1 MGEVIVRVIDA
12 YIYHYNEDKLRF
24 LILKRS
30 KKKIYEYLWQGV
42 AGKIEKGENASQTAI
57 RELKEENLIEEETS
71 LTEFSE
77 KCFKLGLNEYL
88 KKLYYYSTDFR

>member
-1 MGEVIVRVIDA
+1 MSSNDDTLNYVFNNDYVLNNYRE
-12 YIYHYNEDKLRF
+12 LTTT
-24 LILKRS
+24 L
-30 KKKIYEYLWQGV
+30 
-42 AGKIEKGENASQTAI
+42 

>member
-1 MGEVIVRVIDA
+1 MSCDNDTVNYVFNNDYVFNNYRELTSA
-12 YIYHYNEDKLRF
+12 L
-24 LILKRS
+24 
-30 KKKIYEYLWQGV
+30 
-42 AGKIEKGENASQTAI
+42 